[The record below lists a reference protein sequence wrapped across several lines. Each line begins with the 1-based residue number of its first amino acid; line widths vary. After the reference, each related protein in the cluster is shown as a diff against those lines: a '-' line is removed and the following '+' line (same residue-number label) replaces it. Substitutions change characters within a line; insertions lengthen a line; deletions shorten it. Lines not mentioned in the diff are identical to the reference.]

1 MTVMAITQSVQTKIV
16 MQQHKVDF
24 NSWPLDWL
32 ANYIEKLQR
41 KTVTVKSE
49 LILQNIG
56 LIKNNY
62 GKRNNYFL
70 QLEELFT
77 ESVNRLSVHM
87 KKEETHLFPF
97 IREMVQAKEL
107 NRCINR
113 IELGKIEWLIEI
125 LNDEHNTEKKQLKL
139 STELMENCMALSNF
153 NKPVSSLITGLT
165 EFEKSFELH
174 TYLQFHFLFPKII
187 TEKYAM
193 A

>member
-1 MTVMAITQSVQTKIV
+1 MTVMTMTQIIPQKML
-16 MQQHKVDF
+16 MQQHKVDY

-41 KTVTVKSE
+41 KTVTEKSE
-49 LILQNIG
+49 VILQNIS
-56 LIKNNY
+56 LIRNNC

-77 ESVNRLSVHM
+77 ESVNRLSAHM
-87 KKEETHLFPF
+87 KKEEQHLFPF

-107 NRCINR
+107 NRRINR
-113 IELGKIEWLIEI
+113 IELDRIEWLIEI
-125 LNDEHNTEKKQLKL
+125 LNDEHDSEKKQLLL
-139 STELMENCMALSNF
+139 STELRENCVGLSNF
-153 NKPVSSLITGLT
+153 SKPVSFLLTVLT

-174 TYLQFHFLFPKII
+174 TYLQINFLFPKII
-187 TEKYAM
+187 TEKYAV